1 MLKAESHQF
10 IHTPGLA
17 LFLLYNLVM
26 DHWQVLTLCLRPL
39 PHQHPVL
46 RQSVKYPSLNSLS
59 NWGWHEMSCCCSWA
73 VCAVHPA
80 MCVHAK
86 TKDPS
91 SLFHYHFPPYSTE
104 TRSLTEGDANISS
117 ELLGPTCPYRPS
129 PNSQRWSHKPYSA
142 STWVL
147 GIQTQHFMPT
157 QTSTL
162 LCMEVSPLPLT
173 LNFGSSGL
181 HLQVLVL

>member
-1 MLKAESHQF
+1 M
-10 IHTPGLA
+10 G
-17 LFLLYNLVM
+17 
-26 DHWQVLTLCLRPL
+26 HWQVLTLCLRPL

-59 NWGWHEMSCCCSWA
+59 NWGWHEMYCCCGWA

-91 SLFHYHFPPYSTE
+91 SLFHYHFPPYSIE

-117 ELLGPTCPYRPS
+117 ELLEPTCPHP
-129 PNSQRWSHKPYSA
+129 PNTLWWSHKPHSA
-142 STWVL
+142 FTWVL
-147 GIQTQHFMPT
+147 GIQTWHFMLT
-157 QTSTL
+157 QTSAL
-162 LCMEVSPLPLT
+162 LYMEVSPLPLT
-173 LNFGSSGL
+173 LNFCSSGL
-181 HLQVLVL
+181 HPQVLLL